1 MPGGG
6 LAANARTRR
15 ARVSARPQ
23 RVLEA
28 RAHEIEDVAVALG
41 ELTLRTAEA
50 GDDHLTTPPMDADRD
65 AVLDAGSV
73 EQVAVQLAVGQAA
86 GLDGLGETQRRTP
99 TGGMREQ
106 ERMTPRVAHDCL
118 EGAGRLGL
126 GGDRLVADSAGGELD
141 AVPRQH
147 VCGDEFGE
155 SLQRPAHAAR
165 PPSGLRQAPGQTRAQ
180 HPRLGRRARASQ
192 SHVRRYTWR
201 RPPGWPKP
209 IASPLSA
216 RAPFLSLGVRVKCRL
231 QQLTLSS
238 RPGPISGRC
247 PRAERNAAPRYPRLP

>member
-6 LAANARTRR
+6 LAASARTRR
-15 ARVSARPQ
+15 PRASAALQ

-28 RAHEIEDVAVALG
+28 GAHEIEDVTVALG
-41 ELTLRTAEA
+41 ELTLGAAEA
-50 GDDHLTTPPMDADRD
+50 GDDHLTTPRADADRD

-106 ERMTPRVAHDCL
+106 ERMTHRVAHDCL

-147 VCGDEFGE
+147 VCGDELGE
-155 SLQRPAHAAR
+155 SLQRPA
-165 PPSGLRQAPGQTRAQ
+165 AQ
-180 HPRLGRRARASQ
+180 LGRRPGFAKHPGEPVHGT
-192 SHVRRYTWR
+192 HV
-201 RPPGWPKP
+201 
-209 IASPLSA
+209 
-216 RAPFLSLGVRVKCRL
+216 
-231 QQLTLSS
+231 
-238 RPGPISGRC
+238 
-247 PRAERNAAPRYPRLP
+247 

>member
-1 MPGGG
+1 MLDLAIAVEQHDGG
-6 LAANARTRR
+6 ARRRIGGERAGEAR
-15 ARVSARPQ
+15 ARLRAPQ

-50 GDDHLTTPPMDADRD
+50 GDNHLTTPPMDADRD

-86 GLDGLGETQRRTP
+86 RLDGLGKTQRRTP
-99 TGGMREQ
+99 TGGMREE
-106 ERMTPRVAHDCL
+106 ERMTLRVAHDRL

-155 SLQRPAHAAR
+155 SLQRPGTQL
-165 PPSGLRQAPGQTRAQ
+165 GLRPGFAK
-180 HPRLGRRARASQ
+180 HPGKPVHGT
-192 SHVRRYTWR
+192 HV
-201 RPPGWPKP
+201 
-209 IASPLSA
+209 
-216 RAPFLSLGVRVKCRL
+216 
-231 QQLTLSS
+231 
-238 RPGPISGRC
+238 
-247 PRAERNAAPRYPRLP
+247 